1 MCGISRYRKQQIIK
15 NITQK
20 NKRRGRRR
28 INEELDNA
36 RKRERKAVNKIEN
49 QEEKVKLKEVYK
61 YFKKIKI
68 MHLKKEN
75 IRKIYESAK
84 NWEEGLEKIGK
95 WLQQARK
102 IFPEIRNNVSL
113 RLLGITYEQ
122 LQDLIE
128 YLNLNFQL
136 LALMFKVSESC
147 GG

>member
-1 MCGISRYRKQQIIK
+1 
-15 NITQK
+15 
-20 NKRRGRRR
+20 
-28 INEELDNA
+28 
-36 RKRERKAVNKIEN
+36 
-49 QEEKVKLKEVYK
+49 VYK

>member
-1 MCGISRYRKQQIIK
+1 LCGISRYRKQQIIK